1 MNAPAFMDAR
11 RWTLLAVVALA
22 IAMRLLVARAM
33 PQNLSRDDD
42 SYRFIANQVAT
53 QGRFAREL
61 TGRAPAVTA
70 YRPPL
75 YPMLL
80 AGMELVDP
88 GAKDGPRDW
97 AVLALNV
104 CLGGATALLAA
115 LIAMRIVPAEPGR
128 QWRAGL
134 AAGTLAACD
143 PLLVYNATLAMTETL
158 AAALAAGAMWAILA
172 WLQRPCTR
180 LAIVIGLFLGLA
192 SLARPI
198 FAPWLVLVV
207 FLIWRRAPASTGRK
221 VASFHATVITLT
233 AIVAISPWAV
243 RNFVVMGKPIAST
256 THGGYTLM
264 LGNNPHFYKHL
275 RTYGW
280 DVPWD
285 DSEFQRAWARRFRA
299 KAVDEF
305 NWSAPL
311 PFSVPDPVYVPD
323 HFDEIAD
330 DQFARSLAVQAI
342 QAEPWHFAEACAYR
356 LWQLWNPT
364 PNKVDQREAPR
375 RAAFRRAVRVW
386 NVVVY
391 LLAAWGAFCIW
402 RQADDP
408 ARVWLMHVLA
418 LAIVLSLVH
427 TFYWSNLRMR
437 VPIMPAICVLAAI
450 GVSGLLSPSGA
461 QMPPSEG
468 G

>member
-1 MNAPAFMDAR
+1 MNAPAFMDAK
-11 RWTLLAVVALA
+11 RWTLLAVAVLAIVVRLVAALA
-22 IAMRLLVARAM
+22 M
-33 PQNLSRDDD
+33 PANLSRDDD

-53 QGRFAREL
+53 EGRFAREL

-104 CLGGATALLAA
+104 CLGGATAFLAA

-198 FAPWLVLVV
+198 FAPWLTLVV
-207 FLIWRRAPASTGRK
+207 VLAWLRAP
-221 VASFHATVITLT
+221 VASRRR
-233 AIVAISPWAV
+233 VAIAQALVMAAAVALVLAPWV
-243 RNFVVMGKPIAST
+243 IRNAIVMGKPIAST

-264 LGNNPHFYKHL
+264 STL
-275 RTYGW
+275 R
-280 DVPWD
+280 
-285 DSEFQRAWARRFRA
+285 
-299 KAVDEF
+299 
-305 NWSAPL
+305 
-311 PFSVPDPVYVPD
+311 
-323 HFDEIAD
+323 
-330 DQFARSLAVQAI
+330 
-342 QAEPWHFAEACAYR
+342 
-356 LWQLWNPT
+356 
-364 PNKVDQREAPR
+364 
-375 RAAFRRAVRVW
+375 
-386 NVVVY
+386 
-391 LLAAWGAFCIW
+391 
-402 RQADDP
+402 
-408 ARVWLMHVLA
+408 
-418 LAIVLSLVH
+418 
-427 TFYWSNLRMR
+427 
-437 VPIMPAICVLAAI
+437 
-450 GVSGLLSPSGA
+450 
-461 QMPPSEG
+461 
-468 G
+468 

>member
-1 MNAPAFMDAR
+1 MNAPAFMDAK
-11 RWTLLAVVALA
+11 RWTLLAVVVLA
-22 IAMRLLVARAM
+22 VVMRLVAGMVLRA
-33 PQNLSRDDD
+33 NLSRDDD

-75 YPMLL
+75 YPLLL

-104 CLGGATALLAA
+104 CLGGTTALLAA

-256 THGGYTLM
+256 THGGYTLL

-275 RTYGW
+275 RDNGW
-280 DVPWD
+280 YAPWND
-285 DSEFQRAWARRFRA
+285 TEFQRDWQRHLRSEEVDQFRRNVPPTNRTTPQGRARA
-299 KAVDEF
+299 D
-305 NWSAPL
+305 
-311 PFSVPDPVYVPD
+311 
-323 HFDEIAD
+323 FDEIAN
-330 DQFARSLAVQAI
+330 DQFAKSLAYQAMG
-342 QAEPWHFAEACAYR
+342 AEPARFAEACAYR
-356 LWQLWNPT
+356 AWQLWNPV
-364 PNKVDQREAPR
+364 PNRTSDSESPQ
-375 RAAFRRAVRVW
+375 RAAFRYAVGVW
-386 NVVVY
+386 NVALY
-391 LLAAWGAFCIW
+391 LIAIWGLIRIRREQSEATRAW
-402 RQADDP
+402 
-408 ARVWLMHVLA
+408 LLHVLA

-450 GVSGLLSPSGA
+450 GVCGLLSPSGA
-461 QMPPSEG
+461 QMPPPEG
-468 G
+468 A